1 MTHTQYYDSPLGRML
16 MAADGAALTGLWFEG
31 QKHFART
38 LTEQHAEGD
47 LPVFAETAAWLDMYF
62 AGRNPGP
69 VPTLA
74 LHGSDFRLAVWD
86 TLLAIPRGSVTTYG
100 DITRQ
105 IAAERGLS
113 RMSAQAVGGAVA
125 HNPISII
132 VPCHRVVGT
141 GGSLTGYAGGI
152 ARKQAL
158 LRPEPLL
165 RPQNGNGAVKSGPSK
180 FEKRRQRLILPQ
192 VVPRGTA
199 KITKTKRAELPF

>member
-1 MTHTQYYDSPLGRML
+1 MTYTKYYDSPLGRML

-38 LTEQHAEGD
+38 LTERRAEGN
-47 LPVFAETAAWLDMYF
+47 LPVFAETAAWLDTYF
-62 AGRNPGP
+62 AGQNPGP
-69 VPTLA
+69 VPPLA

-86 TLLAIPRGSVTTYG
+86 ALLAIPRGSVTTYG

-125 HNPISII
+125 HNPISVI

-158 LRPEPLL
+158 LRLEGVDLS
-165 RPQNGNGAVKSGPSK
+165 R
-180 FEKRRQRLILPQ
+180 FF
-192 VVPRGTA
+192 VPKTGTA
-199 KITKTKRAELPF
+199 L

>member
-158 LRPEPLL
+158 LRLEGVDLS
-165 RPQNGNGAVKSGPSK
+165 R
-180 FEKRRQRLILPQ
+180 FF
-192 VVPRGTA
+192 VPKTGTA
-199 KITKTKRAELPF
+199 L